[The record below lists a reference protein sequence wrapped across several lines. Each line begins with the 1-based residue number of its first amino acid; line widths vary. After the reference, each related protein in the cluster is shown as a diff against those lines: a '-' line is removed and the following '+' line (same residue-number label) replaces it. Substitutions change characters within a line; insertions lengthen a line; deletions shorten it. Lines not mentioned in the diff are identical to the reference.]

1 MKIKKVFFISF
12 LIFISLLK
20 VQSQDLPRKI
30 INFPDIN
37 GYKTLKCDF
46 HMHTVY
52 SDGTVWPT
60 FRVEEA
66 WTDGLD
72 VIAITDH
79 LGKSKYNHVNDTNF
93 NKSYELAKPVAAKLG
108 IVLIKGSEI
117 TMKFPYGHYNA
128 LFLKDI
134 NLIDKSNCVAD
145 LKAAKD
151 QGAYIIWNHPG
162 WKMKD
167 EIPVWDSIPEQ
178 LMTKGLINGIEIVN
192 YTSYYP
198 LAYTWAAEKKLT
210 AMAGSDIHNPATA
223 EFDYMNGSH
232 RPMTLVFAKDTSQV
246 SIKDALEQHRTVVYY
261 DNFLLGSEELLT
273 ALFNASVVVQ
283 NPSFSID
290 ADSDNNYYNHIRL
303 QNNSSIDFE
312 LELSEADKIL
322 KVTDKVTLRAN
333 SVTVLDIKPAP
344 KDITGD
350 KEYVL
355 KYKVTNLLSSPG
367 TGIVIEIPIKI
378 KFL

>member
-1 MKIKKVFFISF
+1 MKIKIVFFISF
-12 LIFISLLK
+12 LFFISLLNVK
-20 VQSQDLPRKI
+20 SQDISRKI

-52 SDGTVWPT
+52 SDGTVWPS
-60 FRVEEA
+60 FRVAEA
-66 WTDGLD
+66 WADGFD

-93 NKSYELAKPVAAKLG
+93 NENYEIAKPVADKLG

-117 TMKFPYGHYNA
+117 TMKYPYGHYNA

-134 NLIDKSNCVAD
+134 NLVDKSNCVED
-145 LKAAKD
+145 LTAAKD
-151 QGAYIIWNHPG
+151 QGAFIIWNHPG

-167 EIPVWDSIPEQ
+167 EIPLWDSIPGI
-178 LMTKGLINGIEIVN
+178 LLKKVLINGIELVN

-198 LAYTWAAEKKLT
+198 LAFTWAAEKKLT
-210 AMAGSDIHNPATA
+210 AFAGSDIHNPATA

-261 DNFLLGSEELLT
+261 DNFLLGSEEYLA

-290 ADSDNNYYNHIRL
+290 ADSDNNYFNHIRI
-303 QNNSSIDFE
+303 QNNSSVDYE
-312 LELSEADKIL
+312 LELSAADKIL
-322 KVTDKVTLRAN
+322 KVSDKVILKAN
-333 SVTVLDIKPAP
+333 TVTVLDIKPTP
-344 KDITGD
+344 RDITGE

-355 KYKVTNLLSSPG
+355 KYKVKNLLSSPG
-367 TGIVIEIPIKI
+367 TGIIVDFPIKI